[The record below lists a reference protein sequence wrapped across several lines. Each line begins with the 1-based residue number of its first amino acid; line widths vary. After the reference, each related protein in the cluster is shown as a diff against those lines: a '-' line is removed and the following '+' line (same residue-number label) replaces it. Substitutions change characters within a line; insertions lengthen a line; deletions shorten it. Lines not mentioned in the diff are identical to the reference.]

1 MARLAL
7 RSLRLAVVA
16 GALMI
21 GAFFILVVSSGSAS
35 ADESPDGLVS
45 QLVGS
50 PSADPTGLGQVI
62 DPVTAPLTPATKPV
76 TRALAPVTKPV
87 VTELSPVTKPVTNAV
102 QPVTE
107 PVVTAV
113 ARIAKPVTKP
123 VAQAVA
129 PVTTAVAKV
138 AQPVTKPLVAAAA
151 GVAPITTPVSG
162 VILTPLVDAAPPAT
176 TAPVTTMVATG
187 HREALAAAPVGP
199 SNGDVGR
206 TLAVSIRPG
215 ILSQP
220 APAAALSAPS
230 QHGIP
235 TAPVLPTVPS
245 APGAPATGGSMVV
258 SGSNVHDAAAAIL
271 SIPPPFALALLG
283 QRTAADDHVGVQPG
297 HQPGVSP
304 D

>member
-113 ARIAKPVTKP
+113 ARIAKPMTKP

-151 GVAPITTPVSG
+151 GVVE
-162 VILTPLVDAAPPAT
+162 
-176 TAPVTTMVATG
+176 PVTRRAVATG

-258 SGSNVHDAAAAIL
+258 SGSNAHDAAAAIL